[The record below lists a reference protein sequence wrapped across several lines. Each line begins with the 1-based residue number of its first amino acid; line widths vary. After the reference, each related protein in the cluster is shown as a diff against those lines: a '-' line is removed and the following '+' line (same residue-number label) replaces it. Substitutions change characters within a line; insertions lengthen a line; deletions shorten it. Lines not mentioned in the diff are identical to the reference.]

1 MINFLKKVLG
11 FKHIPSD
18 SEVNALLKKCE
29 MIIERLGKQEDIK
42 PLTTFNSLKGDI
54 DKIKSTDIKIKDNAI
69 DTEEWNKKQEKEKI
83 DIHTK
88 LDSIFRSLKA
98 LNRTEIIAG
107 IGIFSV
113 FALIFIALVIGY
125 LCSHK
130 KISDKSGEAK
140 KVNGLVIVEIEKA
153 FKTMEDQRELFNK
166 GSEGDAKA
174 IQKPAKEKAEEKKS
188 EAKEGK
194 DKTKTTPAVKGEKP
208 KKKGEDA
215 KIVQKSFEDGFN
227 ELKGILTQEPLSSRL
242 SFKLKKTLGVLEGEK
257 EVKKVKPETLAE
269 LQKIVEAEIESLS
282 TQFFW
287 VDTPGKWF
295 EIAFWSLF
303 GVLAGILYFIA
314 GSLKKGIFNMS
325 DVTMM
330 IAEIII
336 TPPVVLIVFF
346 LFPFTDIKTFT
357 PSELSIYMTMGIS
370 FILGF
375 AIRRTVGLLD
385 NIKRRLLPDPP
396 NEGAGK

>member
-1 MINFLKKVLG
+1 MINYCKRMLGLKISPTAKEVGTLLNDCERIIGRLEAVKQKDEKLLEVL
-11 FKHIPSD
+11 
-18 SEVNALLKKCE
+18 NLLKDNFTELKSVIKFKKFKDNSLDE
-29 MIIERLGKQEDIK
+29 EDWDKKQKDEKVKVYMTLNSIFET
-42 PLTTFNSLKGDI
+42 LTT
-54 DKIKSTDIKIKDNAI
+54 
-69 DTEEWNKKQEKEKI
+69 
-83 DIHTK
+83 
-88 LDSIFRSLKA
+88 
-98 LNRTEIIAG
+98 LNRDEISAG
-107 IGIFSV
+107 KLSFAV
-113 FALIFIALVIGY
+113 VALIFISLVIGY
-125 LCSHK
+125 LYLHNK
-130 KISDKSGEAK
+130 IIITEKETPKISSKT
-140 KVNGLVIVEIEKA
+140 IVEIEKA
-153 FKTMEDQRELFNK
+153 FKIMEDQRELFNK
-166 GSEGDAKA
+166 GSE
-174 IQKPAKEKAEEKKS
+174 
-188 EAKEGK
+188 
-194 DKTKTTPAVKGEKP
+194 TKTTPTVKGGEP
-208 KKKGEDA
+208 KKKKEDA
-215 KIVQKSFEDGFN
+215 KVVQKSFN

-287 VDTPGKWF
+287 VDTPGKWY

-303 GVLAGILYFIA
+303 GVLVGILYFIA

-325 DVTMM
+325 AVTMM

-357 PSELSIYMTMGIS
+357 PSELSIHMTMGIS

-396 NEGAGK
+396 DEGAGK

>member
-29 MIIERLGKQEDIK
+29 MLIERLEKQGDIK
-42 PLTTFNSLKGDI
+42 PLTTFNSLKGDL
-54 DKIKSTDIKIKDNAI
+54 DNIKYTDIKIKDNAI
-69 DTEEWNKKQEKEKI
+69 DTEDWNKKQEKDKI
-83 DIHTK
+83 DIYTK
-88 LDSIFRSLKA
+88 LDSIFGSLKA

-107 IGIFSV
+107 IGVFSV
-113 FALIFIALVIGY
+113 FALIFISLVIGY
-125 LCSHK
+125 LYLHK
-130 KISDKSGEAK
+130 KIITEKETPKISSKT
-140 KVNGLVIVEIEKA
+140 IVEIEKA
-153 FKTMEDQRELFNK
+153 FKIMEDQRELFNK
-166 GSEGDAKA
+166 GSE
-174 IQKPAKEKAEEKKS
+174 
-188 EAKEGK
+188 
-194 DKTKTTPAVKGEKP
+194 TKTTPAVEGGEP
-208 KKKGEDA
+208 KKKKEDA
-215 KIVQKSFEDGFN
+215 KVVQKSFGDGFN

-257 EVKKVKPETLAE
+257 EVKKVKPEILAE

-287 VDTPGKWF
+287 VDTTGKWY

-303 GVLAGILYFIA
+303 GVLVGILYFIA
-314 GSLKKGIFNMS
+314 DSLKKVSFNMS
-325 DVTMM
+325 DITMM
-330 IAEIII
+330 IAELII
-336 TPPVVLIVFF
+336 TPLVVLTVFF
-346 LFPFTDIKTFT
+346 LFPFTDIKTFA

-385 NIKRRLLPDPP
+385 NIKRKLLPNPP
-396 NEGAGK
+396 NEEAGK